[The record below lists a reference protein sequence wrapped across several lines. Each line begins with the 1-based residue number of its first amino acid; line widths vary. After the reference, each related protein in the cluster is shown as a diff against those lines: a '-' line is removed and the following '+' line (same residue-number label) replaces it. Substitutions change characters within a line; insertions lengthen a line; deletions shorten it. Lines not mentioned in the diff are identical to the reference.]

1 MDLKP
6 STNSVR
12 KTSSVTIPT
21 LGATH
26 VNFSYEK
33 AFHRILKHFVD
44 NEKTIK
50 KFTTRVLEDDV
61 SAFQD
66 FSSIKKL
73 AQSID
78 VLVNNLS
85 NRMNLE
91 MNKPFIGLYYLFHKK
106 QILWI
111 IHSSYDLHQDVIS
124 LEYCYNRS
132 GRGLESSETL
142 MRLAEKYKFMEDFII
157 EVHDPKKTDFES
169 HLQHHQVEH
178 AKTQNSV
185 LQDENIVITKIPST
199 KNFVPCCLE
208 FKICKIIQKFFE

>member
-1 MDLKP
+1 M
-6 STNSVR
+6 
-12 KTSSVTIPT
+12 
-21 LGATH
+21 
-26 VNFSYEK
+26 
-33 AFHRILKHFVD
+33 
-44 NEKTIK
+44 
-50 KFTTRVLEDDV
+50 LEDDV

-106 QILWI
+106 QILWM

-132 GRGLESSETL
+132 GCGLESSETL

-169 HLQHHQVEH
+169 QEVLQHHQVEH

-185 LQDENIVITKIPST
+185 LQDENIVITKIP
-199 KNFVPCCLE
+199 CCLE
-208 FKICKIIQKFFE
+208 FKICKIIQKIFE